1 MHASRFSKLEKITY
15 TTTFV
20 LTALFIFIADDK
32 NAPITRFFQWQYW
45 LPSTLYAGFVM
56 MIIIGFSLLLK
67 TFIRK
72 RVLVLG
78 LSISIGFL
86 LGLKSLLVV
95 TNWVF

>member
-1 MHASRFSKLEKITY
+1 MHVSRFNKLEKITY

-20 LTALFIFIADDK
+20 LTALFIFIANDK
-32 NAPITRFFQWQYW
+32 SVPITDFFQWQYW
-45 LPSTLYAGFVM
+45 LPSTLSAGFVLL
-56 MIIIGFSLLLK
+56 IIVGFSLLLK

-72 RVLVLG
+72 RALVLG

-95 TNWVF
+95 TNWAF